1 MVNHCHK
8 LTFRNADAIRTKQLD
23 AFLFLSLASK
33 LDISRYMLFCQRNVL
48 SCIPMTSLSYFKGTD
63 NGANP
68 IHQGIKVM
76 SLSALLYNNNKLRV
90 TAVRYLR
97 MYNNIIILLLDNSGF
112 CYV

>member
-33 LDISRYMLFCQRNVL
+33 LDTSRYMFCQRNVL
-48 SCIPMTSLSYFKGTD
+48 SCIPMTFLSYLKGTD

-68 IHQGIKVM
+68 IHQGIKVI

-97 MYNNIIILLLDNSGF
+97 MYNNIIILLDNSGF